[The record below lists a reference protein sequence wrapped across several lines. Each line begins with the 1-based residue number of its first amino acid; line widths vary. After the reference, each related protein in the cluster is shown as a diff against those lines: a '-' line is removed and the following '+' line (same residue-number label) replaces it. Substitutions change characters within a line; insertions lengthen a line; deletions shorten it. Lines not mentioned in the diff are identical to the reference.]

1 MELWVSALA
10 ALLTTA
16 AFVPQALHIIRHR
29 ETKAISLV
37 MYVAFASGVA
47 LWLVFGVLIGNWAI
61 IISNAITLVL
71 TLAIVGNED
80 PLRVGVQSPKRI
92 SLLWPHGKDDRPG
105 PQPSR
110 HQIEMPVLRA
120 RGPFDARRGEAEAAI
135 RLPLLR
141 RRLRRA
147 RGCGL
152 GRAARAQD
160 LAQACRLA
168 ASRSAPATHPR
179 SALSA
184 LSARHP

>member
-71 TLAIVGNED
+71 TVAIVGM
-80 PLRVGVQSPKRI
+80 K
-92 SLLWPHGKDDRPG
+92 
-105 PQPSR
+105 
-110 HQIEMPVLRA
+110 
-120 RGPFDARRGEAEAAI
+120 I
-135 RLPLLR
+135 RY
-141 RRLRRA
+141 
-147 RGCGL
+147 G
-152 GRAARAQD
+152 
-160 LAQACRLA
+160 
-168 ASRSAPATHPR
+168 
-179 SALSA
+179 
-184 LSARHP
+184 

>member
-71 TLAIVGNED
+71 TLAIVGM
-80 PLRVGVQSPKRI
+80 K
-92 SLLWPHGKDDRPG
+92 
-105 PQPSR
+105 
-110 HQIEMPVLRA
+110 
-120 RGPFDARRGEAEAAI
+120 I
-135 RLPLLR
+135 RY
-141 RRLRRA
+141 
-147 RGCGL
+147 G
-152 GRAARAQD
+152 
-160 LAQACRLA
+160 
-168 ASRSAPATHPR
+168 
-179 SALSA
+179 
-184 LSARHP
+184 